1 MPQILDTVLKAHG
14 LNDFEQHISY
24 HNAAREE
31 LPLLSKDYQYDA
43 CDNLIAEV
51 LTQTQRRSNHN
62 SAQEPV
68 IGRFEAH
75 NSNGKS
81 HTLSQHYRYDPTER
95 IRQHYQHTPQAPGQ
109 HSETFNYDA
118 AANLMQNGVLRGHVK
133 HNRVQVFEDK
143 RYRYDRLGRLGRLSE
158 KRIGSHTVQRF
169 EYDAE
174 QRLIRVQQTK
184 HGDHLRIHYQYDP
197 LGRRIGKQLYRND
210 DQCPYR
216 RTTFQWQGLR
226 LLQEVQD
233 GRPSLYLYANIDSY
247 EPLARIDGKPGDE
260 EFLYFHTNLAGLPE
274 QLTDEHGLSVWHSE
288 FQAWGN
294 SREEWHNTQHEQ
306 EQNLRFQGQYLD
318 RETGLHYNTFRF
330 YDPDI
335 GRFTQPDPIGLLG
348 GINLYQYAPN
358 STGWIDPL
366 GLISGTTEDG
376 MSRTTPTWRDRYG
389 PASMRDHHLIPQAMM
404 KDEAFI
410 AQMKKAGIA
419 DPGDYIHRQIS
430 RIPNVQHSNIH
441 KNGWNEQWKIW
452 FAKNPDFK
460 KSDLQR
466 HTKAMMKQYN
476 IPKTSRQFSKKYGCK

>member
-1 MPQILDTVLKAHG
+1 MILNNNLAGQPGLGLHRQQFWGPLVYKHIDPLGHCWQDEMLAGQLLKTTDPQGGKWHYA
-14 LNDFEQHISY
+14 
-24 HNAAREE
+24 
-31 LPLLSKDYQYDA
+31 YDE
-43 CDNLIAEV
+43 I
-51 LTQTQRRSNHN
+51 
-62 SAQEPV
+62 
-68 IGRFEAH
+68 
-75 NSNGKS
+75 
-81 HTLSQHYRYDPTER
+81 
-95 IRQHYQHTPQAPGQ
+95 
-109 HSETFNYDA
+109 
-118 AANLMQNGVLRGHVK
+118 
-133 HNRVQVFEDK
+133 
-143 RYRYDRLGRLGRLSE
+143 GRLSE

-174 QRLIRVQQTK
+174 QRLIRVQQSK
-184 HGDHLRIHYQYDP
+184 HGERLRIHYQYDP

-358 STGWIDPL
+358 AVGWVDPWGWMPFWKPLKPDGMEHHPFPRGHANTHGYPKLSSKLDSPSWYPNNVEGSDTLHKRFHESITKQDIPFNQKFNGTSNDLVAKISKAYEGFPEKGTLKIPRTGEILAKNITIREAFLKLVGKGTNSKSSTGC
-366 GLISGTTEDG
+366 
-376 MSRTTPTWRDRYG
+376 
-389 PASMRDHHLIPQAMM
+389 
-404 KDEAFI
+404 
-410 AQMKKAGIA
+410 
-419 DPGDYIHRQIS
+419 
-430 RIPNVQHSNIH
+430 
-441 KNGWNEQWKIW
+441 
-452 FAKNPDFK
+452 
-460 KSDLQR
+460 DL
-466 HTKAMMKQYN
+466 
-476 IPKTSRQFSKKYGCK
+476 

>member
-1 MPQILDTVLKAHG
+1 MILNNNLAGQPGPGLHRQQFWGPLVYKHIDPLGHCWQDEMLAGQLLKTTDPQGGKWHYA
-14 LNDFEQHISY
+14 
-24 HNAAREE
+24 
-31 LPLLSKDYQYDA
+31 YDE
-43 CDNLIAEV
+43 I
-51 LTQTQRRSNHN
+51 
-62 SAQEPV
+62 
-68 IGRFEAH
+68 
-75 NSNGKS
+75 
-81 HTLSQHYRYDPTER
+81 
-95 IRQHYQHTPQAPGQ
+95 
-109 HSETFNYDA
+109 
-118 AANLMQNGVLRGHVK
+118 
-133 HNRVQVFEDK
+133 
-143 RYRYDRLGRLGRLSE
+143 GRLSE

-174 QRLIRVQQTK
+174 QRLIRVQQSK
-184 HGDHLRIHYQYDP
+184 HGERLRIHYQYDP
-197 LGRRIGKQLYRND
+197 LGRRISKQVYRND

-216 RTTFQWQGLR
+216 RTEFQWQGLR

-358 STGWIDPL
+358 AVGWVDPWGLTSSNTGKIKLNPGEML
-366 GLISGTTEDG
+366 GNPKDINFSQVTINSSFDTPDG
-376 MSRTTPTWRDRYG
+376 
-389 PASMRDHHLIPQAMM
+389 
-404 KDEAFI
+404 
-410 AQMKKAGIA
+410 KKAVQSVVNQVKSGDVKVTDFPAIEVIDVKGQLVARDGNSRLAIA
-419 DPGDYIHRQIS
+419 VLGKAKQIKYKIITEIDLL
-430 RIPNVQHSNIH
+430 RDFTKRLRN
-441 KNGWNEQWKIW
+441 NGLRNNGTSKV
-452 FAKNPDFK
+452 
-460 KSDLQR
+460 
-466 HTKAMMKQYN
+466 
-476 IPKTSRQFSKKYGCK
+476 PKCKG